1 MISFSRS
8 LIVFISA
15 LLLLLNRERIDLMR
29 FPSESFSN
37 PIMLIPLI
45 HGLIAIY
52 DALNSSTASILDSL
66 LLASVPFSNALQKQL
81 FPERKAQTQI
91 IILKARGASLV

>member
-1 MISFSRS
+1 
-8 LIVFISA
+8 
-15 LLLLLNRERIDLMR
+15 
-29 FPSESFSN
+29 
-37 PIMLIPLI
+37 MLIPLI

-52 DALNSSTASILDSL
+52 DALNSSTASILDFL
-66 LLASVPFSNALQKQL
+66 LLASVPFSNALQKHL